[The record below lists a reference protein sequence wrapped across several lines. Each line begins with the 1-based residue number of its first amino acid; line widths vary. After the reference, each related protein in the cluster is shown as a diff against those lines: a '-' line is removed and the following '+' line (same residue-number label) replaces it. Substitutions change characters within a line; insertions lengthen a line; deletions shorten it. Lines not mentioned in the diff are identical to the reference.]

1 MRKRSERCAQRWVA
15 DGDPGA
21 QNASLATG
29 LDVAASLAEAWLAGR
44 PTQATPIRHREE
56 PQAMLVHDD
65 QPDVAIH
72 DLLGFR
78 LLLDRGSL
86 VDRAIVDTGEWEHE
100 QLDYFVGLI
109 ERIRGRGEC
118 LFIDVGAYWGL
129 YTLVAHRSAAFGAL
143 YAIEADRHNFAQ
155 LQANL
160 FLNNASAGVTSVN
173 KAAGHDEAP
182 LFFRDSASH
191 ADGNRAGT
199 SVLPHDTTLPGRQV
213 PASSIDALLQASG
226 AWILLKIDVEG
237 FEANVLRGMAQTVR
251 DNRVLM
257 QVEVFDAHKAPA
269 FDEIARLGLR
279 QIHCIYPDYYL
290 TNIPAEE
297 LGL

>member
-1 MRKRSERCAQRWVA
+1 M
-15 DGDPGA
+15 
-21 QNASLATG
+21 
-29 LDVAASLAEAWLAGR
+29 
-44 PTQATPIRHREE
+44 PI
-56 PQAMLVHDD
+56 DD
-65 QPDVAIH
+65 SQHDVAIH
-72 DLLGFR
+72 ELLGFR

-100 QLDYFVGLI
+100 QLDYFTGLI
-109 ERIRGRGEC
+109 ERVRGRGRC
-118 LFIDVGAYWGL
+118 LFVDVGAYWGL
-129 YTLVAHRSAAFGAL
+129 YTLVAHRAAAFDAL

-160 FLNNASAGVTSVN
+160 FLNNASAAVTSVN
-173 KAAGHDEAP
+173 KAASHDEAP
-182 LFFRDSASH
+182 LLFRDSASH

-199 SVLPHDTTLPGRQV
+199 SVLPYDTTLPGRQV
-213 PASSIDALLQASG
+213 PATTIDALLQASG
-226 AWILLKIDVEG
+226 AWILMKIDVEG
-237 FEANVLRGMAQTVR
+237 FEAYVLRGMAQTVGA
-251 DNRVLM
+251 NRVLM